1 MIDLS
6 EYILT
11 YLAILTTAENFKSNS
26 ATKDLKLTE
35 ATIRSVLEKSC
46 SLKSFCNIRKKISVL
61 KSVFNKVQAEGLQL
75 YWKETPR
82 QVFSCEYCEI
92 FKSAYFEKYL
102 RMAVSLVL
110 KLKTSGLFN
119 LDMTTDLL
127 VNVFLHF
134 VVNIAKFLR
143 TSLL

>member
-6 EYILT
+6 ENVLT

-61 KSVFNKVQAEGLQL
+61 KSVFNKVQAEGLQR
-75 YWKETPR
+75 Y
-82 QVFSCEYCEI
+82 
-92 FKSAYFEKYL
+92 
-102 RMAVSLVL
+102 
-110 KLKTSGLFN
+110 
-119 LDMTTDLL
+119 
-127 VNVFLHF
+127 
-134 VVNIAKFLR
+134 
-143 TSLL
+143 